1 MAVKLF
7 DEDLYS
13 KDYKELADWI
23 VACRNVVD
31 KNLCRDD
38 EDYAYSVDA
47 FCAEWEKHYNWHNN
61 TYAVNIPELCEFSF
75 IISKFTDNGL
85 EFIDKLSMFSLKS
98 VQTIAIENACY
109 PAKFKI
115 TI

>member
-7 DEDLYS
+7 EEDLYS

-47 FCAEWEKHYNWHNN
+47 FCSEWEEHYSG
-61 TYAVNIPELCEFSF
+61 AEI
-75 IISKFTDNGL
+75 L
-85 EFIDKLSMFSLKS
+85 EPKNREWFNLALDRMATLTKS
-98 VQTIAIENACY
+98 V
-109 PAKFKI
+109 
-115 TI
+115 